1 MKFPLTFLPGSR
13 DSPPVVPPSSVLLPR
28 LPAAASK
35 AEQGFA
41 LTIGVKL
48 VQCSAERGGR
58 RRAAVIF
65 DTAFASG
72 EAPRALGC
80 FRRSGSG
87 ANGRGGGRAGARGAE
102 VRGTNR
108 IPRPA
113 AHGDAVKVLSWSD
126 WDAVRNLIRGLNPDP
141 RDRSACTNLLIIFS
155 CFVLF
160 HRA

>member
-13 DSPPVVPPSSVLLPR
+13 DSPPVVPPSSALLPR

-87 ANGRGGGRAGARGAE
+87 ANGRGGGQAHVG
-102 VRGTNR
+102 
-108 IPRPA
+108 PR
-113 AHGDAVKVLSWSD
+113 
-126 WDAVRNLIRGLNPDP
+126 
-141 RDRSACTNLLIIFS
+141 
-155 CFVLF
+155 
-160 HRA
+160 